1 MTTVSRME
9 NDQSLWKLRRPKLY
23 IDIDGVLLGKR
34 TSNDHEICL
43 AEGAVEFL
51 EFALAQFD
59 CYWLTTHANHGYIG
73 PALRALK
80 PYADKPFMEL
90 AWKVK
95 PVKWATLKTEAI
107 DLECDFYWL
116 DDQLLAV
123 EREILE
129 EHGRVDRWIRVDTR
143 VNYSDLVRARQ
154 HLARIIERI

>member
-1 MTTVSRME
+1 MKKQR
-9 NDQSLWKLRRPKLY
+9 LY

-34 TSNDHEICL
+34 TPDDCEVCL
-43 AEGAVEFL
+43 AGGATEFL

-59 CYWLTTHANHGYIG
+59 CYWLTTHANRGYTG

-80 PYADKPFMEL
+80 PYADKTFMEL

-95 PVKWATLKTEAI
+95 PVTWKTLKTEAI
-107 DLECDFYWL
+107 ELESDFYWV

-129 EHGRVDRWIRVDTR
+129 EHERFDRWIRVDTR
-143 VNYSDLVRARQ
+143 ANYSDLVRARQ
-154 HLARIIERI
+154 HLAQIIERI